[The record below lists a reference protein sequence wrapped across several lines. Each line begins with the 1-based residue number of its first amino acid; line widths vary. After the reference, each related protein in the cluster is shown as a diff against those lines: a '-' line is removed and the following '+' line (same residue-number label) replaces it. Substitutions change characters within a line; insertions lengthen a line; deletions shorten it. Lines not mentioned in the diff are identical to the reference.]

1 MITMRSF
8 FAIALFATAASA
20 TELTVPEWLTPP
32 RSDTKYYPDKD
43 ASVGDTITFS
53 WPGMSLAVH
62 FQVTRTI

>member
-1 MITMRSF
+1 MRSF
-8 FAIALFATAASA
+8 FAIILFVTAASA
-20 TELTVPEWLTPP
+20 TELTVPERLTPP

-62 FQVTRTI
+62 FKVSHVI